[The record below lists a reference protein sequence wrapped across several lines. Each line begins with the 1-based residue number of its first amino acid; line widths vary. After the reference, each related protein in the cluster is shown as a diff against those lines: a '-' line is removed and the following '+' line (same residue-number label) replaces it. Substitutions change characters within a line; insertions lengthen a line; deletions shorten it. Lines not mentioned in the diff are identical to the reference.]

1 MTTINIRIE
10 DATKKKAIKT
20 LAGLGMD
27 MSTAIKIFL
36 NQVIIEDGLPFTP
49 SAKRR
54 AIRAKWDMEIAE
66 ALKGKGYDTAEEAMA
81 ACFKVGKK
89 SKGGYNQK
97 K

>member
-54 AIRAKWDMEIAE
+54 AIRAKWDKEVAE
-66 ALKGKGYDTAEEAMA
+66 ALKGKGFKTVEEATRYA
-81 ACFKVGKK
+81 LRNKLH
-89 SKGGYNQK
+89 
-97 K
+97 